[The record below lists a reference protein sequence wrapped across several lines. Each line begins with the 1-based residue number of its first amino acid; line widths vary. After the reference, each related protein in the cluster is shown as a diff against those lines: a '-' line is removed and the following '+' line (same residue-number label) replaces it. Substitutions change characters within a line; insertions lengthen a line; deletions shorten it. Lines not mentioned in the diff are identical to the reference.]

1 MQHYTTIPTPAKHR
15 PANLLRRIRDFLLQK
30 FWLPRVVY
38 EALPYLYLAL
48 GLAAV
53 AAAIYVPDWAWIL
66 PYAILLGLTC
76 LHAGLAIVTLRYRYR
91 RERGARQTTPQG
103 TDLP

>member
-1 MQHYTTIPTPAKHR
+1 MQHYSTIRAPAEHR
-15 PANLLRRIRDFLLQK
+15 RDSILWRIRGFLLQK
-30 FWLPRVVY
+30 FWLPRIVY

-53 AAAIYVPDWAWIL
+53 ASAVYIPDWAWIL
-66 PYAILLGLTC
+66 PYAILLGLVC

-91 RERGARQTTPQG
+91 HGPEARQQTRPSH
-103 TDLP
+103 